1 MGRDPS
7 QSAMCLWSEIALQDN
22 EEKGVSS
29 FSADA
34 LPWTRPCDTADK
46 YAGDRGTEGL

>member
-22 EEKGVSS
+22 EEKGEGSIEFFGGCPSV
-29 FSADA
+29 DA
-34 LPWTRPCDTADK
+34 AM
-46 YAGDRGTEGL
+46 